1 MNYSNLFFY
10 LCSILNPWSCNF
22 PQKCLTQKPW
32 MLLYSFLSHT
42 SHPTTPILY
51 ILSCYL
57 LKFSNSASGSSLFQ
71 AESWWLRFQEYQ
83 PATSPPTNQRNVTH
97 SKALLPNFAYKIFPE
112 TYRKV
117 WVFWAWATC
126 SPCLAL
132 AINHSLLQTLT
143 FSFCLAS
150 LCTRHTNLSLMTKL
164 HLKAVH
170 FIVYFF
176 YTSIIK
182 IFFKETPPSPPPMR
196 TYNHRIVNLKQ
207 WYKRNM
213 MSVNQAHRHKINDY
227 PV

>member
-1 MNYSNLFFY
+1 MDIHSQLKLSLVQIKSIMNYSNLFFY

-22 PQKCLTQKPW
+22 PQKCLSQKPW
-32 MLLYSFLSHT
+32 MLLYSFLFHT

-57 LKFSNSASGSSLFQ
+57 LKFSYSASGSSLFQ

-112 TYRKV
+112 TYWKV

-132 AINHSLLQTLT
+132 AINHSLLETLT

-150 LCTRHTNLSLMTKL
+150 LCIRHTNLGLMTNY
-164 HLKAVH
+164 
-170 FIVYFF
+170 I
-176 YTSIIK
+176 
-182 IFFKETPPSPPPMR
+182 
-196 TYNHRIVNLKQ
+196 
-207 WYKRNM
+207 
-213 MSVNQAHRHKINDY
+213 
-227 PV
+227 